1 MAFLQTALERRHTTS
16 YEQLLTTF
24 KEPASWLR
32 DWAGGQE
39 SASGVRVDQTTALWS
54 TAFYCGVRILAESVA
69 QLPLIVYERKAGG
82 GRARVDSHPLSS
94 ILHFQPNAEMTSFD
108 LREAKM
114 GHVLTWGN
122 AYSRIVRSK
131 RGEVLELIPTHPAKM
146 AAKRKKGTGE
156 LFYQHDDGGDVTNF
170 RPDEIWHLHGITF
183 DGVSG
188 YSPVALHA
196 QSIGLG
202 MALQEYA
209 ARLFSNNAS
218 PGGVIEHPNTLSAPA
233 AKRMA
238 ESWEVMHRGLANAHK
253 VAVLEEGA
261 VYKPM
266 SFAPREAQ
274 SIESRVFQVQEV
286 ARILRLP
293 PHMLADHSKS
303 SFNNIEEESRS
314 FVTKSL
320 QPWLVRWEQAILA
333 RLFLP
338 SERARLFAEFNV
350 EGFLR
355 GDIQTRFE
363 AYALG
368 IQNGIYS
375 IDECRQRENEN
386 DLPDGLGEHHFLPMN
401 IQTVERAISGPVAAP
416 DPEPVD
422 PDPEPEP
429 EPEPEGNRA
438 GAALARGEAHIPVFR
453 DAFERLLQREV
464 RGVRRL
470 VKKVSG
476 GKLEAA
482 LVEFYAQHQ
491 GAVARTIAPA
501 VRSLVVSMYP
511 GDEIRQVDP
520 NPFVSAYSEALGR
533 RYCAGGLRVLMKIP
547 DHRMERIESWES
559 DGCDDL
565 AQDEVKALIEHLAE
579 SGPEEVT

>member
-1 MAFLQTALERRHTTS
+1 MGFLTAVAEKRHTVS
-16 YEQLLTTF
+16 YESLLSTF
-24 KEPASWLR
+24 KEPAQWLR

-39 SASGVRVDQTTALWS
+39 SASGVRVDKTTALWS
-54 TAFYCGVRILAESVA
+54 TAYYCGVRILAESVA

-82 GRARVDSHPLSS
+82 GRVRVDNHPLSHL
-94 ILHFQPNAEMTSFD
+94 LHFQPNHDMTSFD
-108 LREAKM
+108 WRESGM

-122 AYSRIVRSK
+122 SYSRIVRSK
-131 RGEVLELIPTHPAKM
+131 PGEVLELVPLHPAKIG
-146 AAKRKKGTGE
+146 AKRLSSGKLIYEHRSGE
-156 LFYQHDDGGDVTNF
+156 GKPVRFQPEDIFHV
-170 RPDEIWHLHGITF
+170 HGLGF

-209 ARLFSNNAS
+209 ARLFSNNAT
-218 PGGVIEHPNTLSAPA
+218 PGGVIEHPTTLSESA

-238 ESWEVMHRGLANAHK
+238 ESWETMHRGLANSHK

-274 SIESRVFQVQEV
+274 SVEARIFQVQEV

-303 SFNNIEEESRS
+303 SFNNIQDENRS

-320 QPWLVRWEQAILA
+320 GPWLVRWEQAMLA

-355 GDIQTRFE
+355 GDIKTRFE
-363 AYALG
+363 AYAVG

-375 IDECRQRENEN
+375 IDEVRQKENEN
-386 DLPDGLGEHHFLPMN
+386 NLEGGLGEHHFMPMN
-401 IQTVERAISGPVAAP
+401 IQTVERAVAGPVAVPEP
-416 DPEPVD
+416 DPEVD
-422 PDPEPEP
+422 PDPEPGP
-429 EPEPEGNRA
+429 EPELEADRA

-453 DAFERLLQREV
+453 DAFERLLHREV

-470 VKKVSG
+470 LKNVKDD
-476 GKLEAA
+476 KLHAA
-482 LVEFYAQHQ
+482 VREFYDQHR
-491 GAVARTIAPA
+491 GTIARTISPA
-501 VRSLVVSMYP
+501 VRSVVASVHPAAHLESFVVS
-511 GDEIRQVDP
+511 
-520 NPFVSAYSEALGR
+520 YSEAMGR
-533 RYCAGGLRVLMKIP
+533 RRADSNMGLVT
-547 DHRMERIESWES
+547 RMGICFIDSKMAEWES
-559 DGCDDL
+559 AGCGDA
-565 AQDEVKALIEHLAE
+565 AQQEVKALIEHLATN
-579 SGPEEVT
+579 GPEEVE